1 MIISERAVGNVRVVD
16 VEGAITQGPS
26 DLLTDKIR
34 SLLQQ
39 GEKRLVVNLAAV
51 PYMDSAGLGALVQA
65 YATTAKQGGSLKLQ
79 HLTTKI
85 HDLLVITKLITVFEC
100 FDDEPTAVA
109 SFAQLV

>member
-16 VEGAITQGPS
+16 VEGPITQGPS

-39 GEKRLVVNLAAV
+39 GEKRIVVNLAAV

-65 YATTAKQGGSLKLQ
+65 YTTTAKQGGSLKLQ
-79 HLTTKI
+79 HLTTKL
-85 HDLLVITKLITVFEC
+85 HDLLVITKLITVFES
-100 FDDEPTAVA
+100 FDDEQTAVA